1 MTGVTLGW
9 RARKG
14 KDFTMNSDTTVTTPR
29 DERPREEISYIA
41 EGRVTRTQ
49 PAAGSLQCA
58 WQTTDGALTCR
69 WNWAELRGEDV
80 AESDAV
86 AA

>member
-1 MTGVTLGW
+1 MDT
-9 RARKG
+9 
-14 KDFTMNSDTTVTTPR
+14 TMNGETTVFTPR
-29 DERPREEISYIA
+29 DEEISYIA
-41 EGRVTRTQ
+41 E
-49 PAAGSLQCA
+49 GSLQCA

-69 WNWAELRGEDV
+69 WNWAALRDEYD